1 MISSNE
7 NLIFTRVDTT
17 ITGKHL
23 MNIRL
28 TLFLDFV
35 GTFIR
40 YTLRLREVIMSLLV
54 LIVSGGFIISK
65 VEEIELGDAVYFA
78 FITALTIGYGDIAPT
93 TPVGKIVSIG
103 IGLVGMIFV
112 GISVA
117 IANRALADTAKK
129 RYEQEVE

>member
-1 MISSNE
+1 
-7 NLIFTRVDTT
+7 
-17 ITGKHL
+17 

-65 VEEIELGDAVYFA
+65 VEEIEIGDAVYFA